1 MATIRATPSD
11 AALLG
16 YIFHGEYMEVG
27 SALLT
32 DAGMRYVPEEEDQM
46 RRQDAR
52 LYPLPELQDGMYIH
66 TGREKEATSERVRH
80 PNPMYTAAFRAN
92 LT

>member
-11 AALLG
+11 GALLG

-32 DAGMRYVPEEEDQM
+32 AAGMRYVPEEEDQM
-46 RRQDAR
+46 
-52 LYPLPELQDGMYIH
+52 
-66 TGREKEATSERVRH
+66 
-80 PNPMYTAAFRAN
+80 
-92 LT
+92 